1 MSTKGEQTRE
11 KILDEA
17 RLLFK
22 QKGFGATTINDLLN
36 ASGTTKGNLYFHFA
50 DKETLGLE
58 VLKREQQSF
67 YRFIEQAFSGKSAAA
82 GLDHFFHNA
91 LEKNRQSGFIGGCL
105 FGNAALET
113 SDTSPLFAGLV
124 RDVFAEWIK
133 KFAEKI
139 VSAQAAGQIRTDI
152 PAGDLAEMVVATI
165 EGGIMQSRLQK
176 SEIPLKRSL
185 ETLRKV
191 LELKII

>member
-36 ASGTTKGNLYFHFA
+36 ASGTTKGNLYFHFS
-50 DKETLGLE
+50 DKEAVGLE
-58 VLKREQQSF
+58 VLRREQRSF
-67 YRFIEQAFSGKSAAA
+67 YNFLEQIFNGKSAAV
-82 GLDHFFHNA
+82 GLDNFFHKA
-91 LEKNRQSGFIGGCL
+91 LEKQRQQGFVGGCL
-105 FGNAALET
+105 FGNTALEA

-124 RDVFAEWIK
+124 QEVFAEWMRL
-133 KFAEKI
+133 FEEKI
-139 VSAQAAGQIRTDI
+139 AAAQAVEQIRSDI
-152 PAGDLAEMVVATI
+152 PAGELAELVVATV

-176 SEIPLKRSL
+176 SADPLKRSL
-185 ETLRKV
+185 ETLRRVLGLKV
-191 LELKII
+191 N